1 MNAIRSVLKAFRN
14 NAANNGLSI
23 KTSLDDDVS
32 STIKSIED
40 KIDKISPCSV
50 ATTDLS
56 SRVIVEISNKKEIP
70 KKQNKN
76 SKKHKSNTKKVN
88 ISFLSKPERDCFDNI
103 METYKIITDRFKSV
117 DTVSDDMYDLC
128 IKEIDICI
136 NLINAFINIIETY
149 QDDRYNLIIDH
160 VNIIND
166 EIYEDKFGLQ
176 IRKKYLKVYNEF
188 NNIINKILDL
198 KHTHSNFEDYT
209 YNVCK
214 QCIPD
219 FLPSP
224 LKFKSNIK
232 NINKVIDEI
241 NIIINNTVINGLRR
255 SFIDGAFTYIN
266 RLEQIRNHYDFIY
279 SKIVKM
285 KRHITDT
292 EMTIVIGVIDYIKE
306 NPFKEDIDKDVKKK
320 LSKKASIKFKKLK
333 TKYEI
338 TYAIKIQKMIRGW
351 SIRYNW
357 KEKERKEKERKEE
370 ERKEKERREEEH
382 KNKERIK
389 KEKEDTNKYLDNYKE
404 NFNNKKR
411 FVTVHNSI
419 KKEISLMANLYR
431 EKIFFDRQ
439 KFYYSTKTKQLH
451 ERKIF

>member
-1 MNAIRSVLKAFRN
+1 MKAIKRVIDAIRN
-14 NAANNGLSI
+14 NSDGLSI

-32 STIKSIED
+32 STIKRIED

-56 SRVIVEISNKKEIP
+56 SRVIVEITNQKECKCKSKCSEIT
-70 KKQNKN
+70 KKQNTKKRKSN
-76 SKKHKSNTKKVN
+76 SKKMD
-88 ISFLSKPERDCFDNI
+88 ISFLSKPEKDCFDNI
-103 METYKIITDRFKSV
+103 IETYNNITTRFKSV
-117 DTVSDDMYDLC
+117 DTISDDMYDLC
-128 IKEIDICI
+128 FKEIDVCI
-136 NLINAFINIIETY
+136 NLIKAFTGIIETY
-149 QDDRYNLIIDH
+149 QDDRYNVIIDH
-160 VNIIND
+160 VNVIND

-198 KHTHSNFEDYT
+198 KHTHSGVEDYT

-219 FLPSP
+219 YLPSP

-232 NINKVIDEI
+232 NVNKIIEDIND
-241 NIIINNTVINGLRR
+241 IINDTVNNKLRK
-255 SFIDGAFTYIN
+255 SFIEGALTYIN
-266 RLEQIRNHYDFIY
+266 RLEQINTRYNFIY

-285 KRHITDT
+285 KRRITDT
-292 EMTIVIGVIDYIKE
+292 EMTIVIGVIDYINE
-306 NPFKEDIDKDVKKK
+306 NQFKDDVDKDVKKK

-338 TYAIKIQKMIRGW
+338 TYAIKIQKIVRGYF
-351 SIRYNW
+351 IRYNW
-357 KEKERKEKERKEE
+357 GSIKRAYINRKKIIPKECIQEK
-370 ERKEKERREEEH
+370 H
-382 KNKERIK
+382 NDIK
-389 KEKEDTNKYLDNYKE
+389 HSVQFLDQYKE
-404 NFNNKKR
+404 NLKDTNNR
-411 FVTVHNSI
+411 VPVHDSI

-451 ERKIF
+451 EREIF